1 MKNRFLL
8 TALVVALAAAA
19 TAFARPT
26 VATPQDSD
34 ETQLEQYM
42 EEINRGMRKLRRAVT
57 DPEANAESI
66 QDVRAMELL
75 VIKSRNET
83 PKMAADIAVE
93 ESRAQLMQTRVANEK
108 MEADSRAYAVEQ
120 MVEKLR
126 DVDWRKLMV
135 MNQGADPQALIAL
148 AFQDL
153 AGSAAKIG
161 TLNVTPELLSSLR
174 SSRDG
179 RA

>member
-26 VATPQDSD
+26 VSVPQDGD

-83 PKMAADIAVE
+83 PKMAADIAE
-93 ESRAQLMQTRVANEK
+93 DDRAEWLLEYQAGMLDFSAKLLELETALVHGDNE
-108 MEADSRAYAVEQ
+108 
-120 MVEKLR
+120 
-126 DVDWRKLMV
+126 
-135 MNQGADPQALIAL
+135 
-148 AFQDL
+148 
-153 AGSAAKIG
+153 SAAAAYKVLG
-161 TLNVTPELLSSLR
+161 ELKSPAHKKFKAK
-174 SSRDG
+174 D
-179 RA
+179 

>member
-26 VATPQDSD
+26 VAAPQDGD

-42 EEINRGMRKLRRAVT
+42 EDINRGMRKLRRAVT

-66 QDVRAMELL
+66 QDVRAIELL

-83 PKMAADIAVE
+83 PKMAADIA
-93 ESRAQLMQTRVANEK
+93 
-108 MEADSRAYAVEQ
+108 EADMAAWMLEYQQGMLEFSAKLLELETALVKGDNEAAGAAYKAVGEL
-120 MVEKLR
+120 KSPAH
-126 DVDWRKLMV
+126 KK
-135 MNQGADPQALIAL
+135 
-148 AFQDL
+148 FK
-153 AGSAAKIG
+153 AK
-161 TLNVTPELLSSLR
+161 
-174 SSRDG
+174 D
-179 RA
+179 